1 MGYVEIIKEGML
13 TRMKGGEVV
22 FTSKTFI
29 CDSCETEQAEFGSEI
44 VSADGLQ
51 LVQFCDN
58 CKGMSK
64 SDKFKRVYDI
74 KAKRS

>member
-1 MGYVEIIKEGML
+1 MGYVEIIKNGQL
-13 TRMKGGEVV
+13 TRMNGGEVI

-44 VSADGLQ
+44 VSSQGLM
-51 LVQFCDN
+51 LIQFCEN

-64 SDKFKRVYDI
+64 SDKFKRVHDI
-74 KAKRS
+74 KVARS